1 MVRVRNGWTMSEI
14 REELETDISGA
25 NTYELAEQVSD
36 KIMGHT
42 QPPVQHDKLWHK
54 WERALLSALVLHC
67 ALSPD
72 GRPAFEKI
80 HQFLLS
86 PEFGRDEVLSA
97 LTKPEEI
104 AAVEKFEASLAL
116 SPAKPSTQISKL
128 MLNRWSGT
136 IAGLA
141 SRINKMRFETPD
153 VVS

>member
-1 MVRVRNGWTMSEI
+1 MHGWNMSEI
-14 REELETDISGA
+14 RDEIEAEISGA
-25 NTYELAEQVSD
+25 TTYELAEQVSD

-42 QPPVQHDKLWHK
+42 MPPVQNDKLWHK

-86 PEFGRDEVLSA
+86 PEFGRDEVLGS
-97 LTKPEEI
+97 LTKPEEV
-104 AAVEKFEASLAL
+104 AAVEKFESSLAL
-116 SPAKPSTQISKL
+116 SPAKPSAPISKL

-141 SRINKMRFETPD
+141 SRISKIRFDAPD
-153 VVS
+153 TVK